1 MKKNTHSSPPG
12 NRALAV
18 ILTVVVQL
26 ALGYYLYQNAVQKP
40 NSAGVEQSLRRP

>member
-1 MKKNTHSSPPG
+1 MNKHAPSSPRG

-26 ALGYYLYQNAVQKP
+26 VLGYYLYQNAVQQP
-40 NSAGVEQSLRRP
+40 TAAGTEQRAHRP